1 MPGGRHL
8 WECNHTP
15 SLSDVVKLSVEGSPP
30 PSGVHQ
36 QRVVPPGTHQG
47 CLERA
52 ILQLGCSL
60 QLGGREEE
68 LNPLDLRSDKQVA
81 VLYHVMPSSGT
92 ATEGSVQCHTRA
104 TPAPCPGGLW
114 DNQEQSRGEG
124 CKDVEAVR
132 EENECAA
139 IWALAML
146 PALSPVTLHD
156 PDAHCS
162 ATT

>member
-8 WECNHTP
+8 WKCNHTP
-15 SLSDVVKLSVEGSPP
+15 SLSDVVKLSVEGSPHRGSP
-30 PSGVHQ
+30 AEGS
-36 QRVVPPGTHQG
+36 PPGDSPGMSGEGNPATG
-47 CLERA
+47 MLTA
-52 ILQLGCSL
+52 A
-60 QLGGREEE
+60 GGREEE

-114 DNQEQSRGEG
+114 DNQEQGRGEG

-132 EENECAA
+132 EENDCAA

>member
-8 WECNHTP
+8 WKCNHTP

-30 PSGVHQ
+30 RGSPAEGS
-36 QRVVPPGTHQG
+36 PPGDSPGMSGEGNPATG
-47 CLERA
+47 MLTA
-52 ILQLGCSL
+52 A
-60 QLGGREEE
+60 GGREEE

-132 EENECAA
+132 EENDCAA